1 MKTKT
6 FNLLFA
12 SVFALVFLIGFSSAT
27 ISLTSQVTTL
37 SQSSGSFDF
46 TVSSDQNETID
57 LSIPSISD
65 GSGHTIIFSLSSEQ
79 ITIDTSVEDSVLITV
94 DYVVESGFNFQFEKT
109 YTAKLNA
116 TGSVSGEAT
125 KAFNFEGSSFCE
137 FSNQGNLKVTVKDIK
152 VTSDS
157 FGKDNKWFVFDTVEV
172 KVEIRNSGR
181 EDIEDVVLEWGLYN
195 TQSKKWTIEVDEED
209 EFDIDKG
216 DRESITIKFK
226 LDDSMDEDLEDLSKG
241 KYIFYVRA
249 TGEIADGTHEGEST
263 CASDSKEGELMLEK
277 NFVVLYN
284 LKAPEVSQCGSE
296 AHISG
301 DVWNIGSKDQEDI
314 YLKIYNRELGI
325 DEEIQIGDLDSFEST
340 DFDLILQLPEDIVE
354 KAYYLT
360 ITVYNEDNKVYKN
373 KDDKE
378 SKSSLQLNVQGNCAV
393 AKASVTAVL
402 ESGGQAGKEM
412 IVKATIKNT
421 GKKTSSY
428 SLNVGGY
435 TGWASSATLDKSSLT
450 LNAGQSEDV
459 LLTFNVKRDALGNNL
474 FTLDVLSGN
483 ELIVS
488 QPVQVEITKKK
499 FSLFGGN
506 LFSGE
511 NKYVWGIGLLNLI
524 LIILIIVIAIRIS
537 RR

>member
-27 ISLTSQVTTL
+27 ISLTSPVTTL

-46 TVSSDQNETID
+46 TVSSNQNETID

-65 GSGHTIIFSLSSEQ
+65 GSGHTIIFSLSSEE

-116 TGSVSGEAT
+116 TGSVSGEVT

-137 FSNQGNLKVTVKDIK
+137 FSNQGDLKVTVKDIK

-216 DRESITIKFK
+216 DRESITITFK

-263 CASDSKEGELMLEK
+263 CASDSEEGELMLEK

-428 SLNVGGY
+428 SLNIGGY

>member
-263 CASDSKEGELMLEK
+263 CASDSEEGELMLEK

>member
-46 TVSSDQNETID
+46 TISSDQNETID

-209 EFDIDKG
+209 ELDIDKG

-263 CASDSKEGELMLEK
+263 CASDSEEGELMLEN

>member
-1 MKTKT
+1 
-6 FNLLFA
+6 
-12 SVFALVFLIGFSSAT
+12 
-27 ISLTSQVTTL
+27 
-37 SQSSGSFDF
+37 
-46 TVSSDQNETID
+46 
-57 LSIPSISD
+57 
-65 GSGHTIIFSLSSEQ
+65 
-79 ITIDTSVEDSVLITV
+79 
-94 DYVVESGFNFQFEKT
+94 
-109 YTAKLNA
+109 
-116 TGSVSGEAT
+116 
-125 KAFNFEGSSFCE
+125 
-137 FSNQGNLKVTVKDIK
+137 
-152 VTSDS
+152 
-157 FGKDNKWFVFDTVEV
+157 
-172 KVEIRNSGR
+172 
-181 EDIEDVVLEWGLYN
+181 
-195 TQSKKWTIEVDEED
+195 
-209 EFDIDKG
+209 
-216 DRESITIKFK
+216 
-226 LDDSMDEDLEDLSKG
+226 
-241 KYIFYVRA
+241 
-249 TGEIADGTHEGEST
+249 
-263 CASDSKEGELMLEK
+263 MLEK

>member
-46 TVSSDQNETID
+46 TISSDQNETID

-116 TGSVSGEAT
+116 TGSVSGEVT

-216 DRESITIKFK
+216 DRESITITFK

-428 SLNVGGY
+428 SLNIGGY

>member
-27 ISLTSQVTTL
+27 ISLTSPVTTL

-46 TVSSDQNETID
+46 TVSSNQNETID

-65 GSGHTIIFSLSSEQ
+65 GSGHTIIFSLSSEE
-79 ITIDTSVEDSVLITV
+79 ITIDTSVEDSVLVTV

-109 YTAKLNA
+109 YAAKLNA

-125 KAFNFEGSSFCE
+125 RTFNFEGSSFCE
-137 FSNQGNLKVTVKDIK
+137 FSNQGDLKVTVKDIK

-216 DRESITIKFK
+216 DRESVTITFK

-249 TGEIADGTHEGEST
+249 TGEIADGTYEGEST
-263 CASDSKEGELMLEK
+263 CASDSEEGELMLEN

-360 ITVYNEDNKVYKN
+360 ITVYDEDNKVYKN

-428 SLNVGGY
+428 SLNIGGY

>member
-6 FNLLFA
+6 FNHLFA

-27 ISLTSQVTTL
+27 ISLTSPVTTL

-116 TGSVSGEAT
+116 TGSVSGEVT

>member
-46 TVSSDQNETID
+46 TISSDQNETID

-116 TGSVSGEAT
+116 TGSVSGEVT

>member
-27 ISLTSQVTTL
+27 ISLTSPVTTL

-116 TGSVSGEAT
+116 TGSVSGEVT

-152 VTSDS
+152 ATSDS

-263 CASDSKEGELMLEK
+263 CASDSEEGELMLEK

>member
-27 ISLTSQVTTL
+27 ISLTSPVTTL

-46 TVSSDQNETID
+46 TVSSNQNETID

-116 TGSVSGEAT
+116 TGSVSGEVT

-216 DRESITIKFK
+216 DRESITITFK

-263 CASDSKEGELMLEK
+263 CASDSEEGELMLEN

>member
-27 ISLTSQVTTL
+27 ISLTSPVTTL